1 MEEVEK
7 VKALCREL
15 GEEHLVRAVDSFVSL
30 QKELSSK
37 KGEDFINIAILGF
50 IEGILVS
57 LSRKHEN
64 EKIYELLEEV
74 KAKRAE
80 LEEKFK
86 KPRVPLFENP

>member
-1 MEEVEK
+1 MEKVEK
-7 VKALCREL
+7 IKQLCKEL
-15 GEEHLVRAVDSFVSL
+15 GEENLVKAVDSFVAL

-37 KGEDFINIAILGF
+37 KGEDFINVSILGF

-57 LSRKHEN
+57 LSTKHES
-64 EKIYELLEEV
+64 EKIKELLEEV
-74 KAKRAE
+74 RTKRAE

>member
-1 MEEVEK
+1 MEEVER
-7 VKALCREL
+7 VKALCKEL
-15 GEEHLVRAVDSFVSL
+15 NEEHLLKAIDSFVSL

-37 KGEDFINIAILGF
+37 KGEDFINVSILGF

-64 EKIYELLEEV
+64 EKIGELLEEV
-74 KAKRAE
+74 RAKRAE

>member
-7 VKALCREL
+7 IKALCKEL
-15 GEEHLVRAVDSFVSL
+15 GEEHLISAVDSFVSL

-37 KGEDFINIAILGF
+37 KGEDFINISILGF

-57 LSRKHEN
+57 LSRKHES
-64 EKIYELLEEV
+64 EKINELLEDV
-74 KAKRAE
+74 RAKRSE

>member
-37 KGEDFINIAILGF
+37 KGEDFINVSILGF